1 MGLLDDKTALG
12 KAAREVEAITA
23 AELVLV
29 VRARSATYRDAHY
42 AFGVA
47 VAVAT
52 LMALLYLPQEFPLW
66 LFAVDLLA
74 SFVGFSVLAALVPAI
89 TRALVPAG
97 RRARQVAESARAA
110 FYDKGVSRTSGR
122 WGVLVYA
129 SLLEQEVEVLADL
142 GIEEGVVDEPTIEA
156 LRAAVAADD
165 TAAFTAALAAL
176 GKRLAARYPR
186 TEGDLNELDARR
198 AVDAAS

>member
-165 TAAFTAALAAL
+165 TPLFTTALAAL

-186 TEGDLNELDARR
+186 TEGDVNELDD

>member
-1 MGLLDDKTALG
+1 LGLLDDKTALG

-186 TEGDLNELDARR
+186 TEGDLNELDD

>member
-165 TAAFTAALAAL
+165 TPLFTTALAAL

-186 TEGDLNELDARR
+186 TEGDVNELDDV
-198 AVDAAS
+198 VDAAS

>member
-186 TEGDLNELDARR
+186 TEGDLNELDD

>member
-165 TAAFTAALAAL
+165 TAAFTTALAAL

-186 TEGDLNELDARR
+186 TEGDLNELDD

>member
-1 MGLLDDKTALG
+1 LGLLDDKDALG
-12 KAAREVEAITA
+12 KATRGVEAITA
-23 AELVLV
+23 AEIVLV
-29 VRARSATYRDAHY
+29 VRGRSATYRDAHY

-74 SFVGFSVLAALVPAI
+74 SFVGFSVLAALVPGI
-89 TRALVPAG
+89 TRALVPAS

-129 SLLEQEVEVLADL
+129 SVLEQEVEVLPDL
-142 GIEEGVVDEPTIEA
+142 GIEEGVIDEPTVEA

-176 GKRLAARYPR
+176 GQRLAARYPR
-186 TEGDLNELDARR
+186 TEGDVNELDD

>member
-74 SFVGFSVLAALVPAI
+74 SFVGFSVLAALVPGI

-165 TAAFTAALAAL
+165 TAAFTAALTAL

-186 TEGDLNELDARR
+186 TEGDVNELDDAI
-198 AVDAAS
+198 DAAS